1 MGGVSFAMIGAGYGL
16 ALQMFSNAARKLP
29 MLRRPWEHVLVMGV
43 GSVFFVALAE
53 KTAREEIIYAENLET
68 MKRLNKTGMPFPGG
82 GKGQ

>member
-53 KTAREEIIYAENLET
+53 KTAREEIVRAPTLVQQDRS
-68 MKRLNKTGMPFPGG
+68 KKL
-82 GKGQ
+82 GQSG